1 MRWQRLAFAALSLAL
16 SVPDAVPPARAEDYP
31 VCMEGGYDSRALH
44 CDFSNFD
51 QCRATASGIGGSCTV
66 NPNYTPPP
74 AATRS
79 RPARRHR

>member
-1 MRWQRLAFAALSLAL
+1 MRWQRLAFAALFLAGF
-16 SVPDAVPPARAEDYP
+16 SPGAAAPAWAEDYP
-31 VCMEGGYDSRALH
+31 VCMAGGYDSRSLH

-74 AATRS
+74 ATTR
-79 RPARRHR
+79 RGPARRHR